1 MGISCFAWL
10 KSFRIRLGSGV
21 GGDLVSEIFRQADR
35 SSETGHGSRAAYRIA
50 GRASPYLSAI
60 ALAVPIPARAVDP
73 ITIGFGMAL
82 TGGLAPNGKAA
93 LLAMQIWAE
102 EINAKGGLL
111 GPPVKLIYYDDHRGD
126 ETLGYQ
132 ASGGAPPA
140 LILRKGTDEHVG
152 LI

>member
-1 MGISCFAWL
+1 MTSKLNRKESRHA
-10 KSFRIRLGSGV
+10 R
-21 GGDLVSEIFRQADR
+21 
-35 SSETGHGSRAAYRIA
+35 TPHGEMDGWCLA
-50 GRASPYLSAI
+50 GRRDRPGRSD
-60 ALAVPIPARAVDP
+60 PARAVDP

-111 GPPVKLIYYDDHRGD
+111 GPPIKLIYYDDHRGD

-140 LILRKGTDEHVG
+140 LILRKGTRRARGVD
-152 LI
+152 L